1 MEAWRQVVS
10 RATSHDIHYGRV
22 VATYP
27 IVATYPKD
35 ARLLDRLHELIAA
48 EAECCPFLEFTV
60 EERPDSVLTELR
72 LPEETP
78 ARMRTLIVGLFGG
91 CVSRAARPA

>member
-22 VATYP
+22 
-27 IVATYPKD
+27 VATYPKD